1 MRLLSLFRQLRALR
15 SAPWRAVASR
25 AATLPL
31 DYLAGDGTSRA
42 LVNVT
47 LEVTYLC
54 NITCEFCFLKESV
67 LHERRDELTLAEIE
81 RLAEQAAPFGASFF
95 ITGGEPFLRRDLPE
109 IVAAIK
115 RRGLRV
121 GVNTNGL
128 LVDEAAGRA
137 VREAGLDYAIFS
149 LHGPPEVHDCL
160 ENRRGAFE
168 AVLANLGTF
177 ARSKGETRLLVNC
190 VVAKAN
196 ASRLSELPGLLR
208 GIPVDGITY
217 QHETFLTAD
226 EVARH
231 ERVWEVLFP
240 GWELPM
246 VYQSSGY
253 GGRDLELLE
262 REVAAL
268 SAPGAS
274 DGAKVFWKPDLSG
287 EALRSW
293 YSGDMQVKG
302 RCLYIWTDVRVE
314 PDGLVNACQVMPTPM
329 GNVRTTSLEQILNN
343 ERYRA
348 FRAKNQEAGGVFPA
362 CARCC
367 KLYRN
372 PINFT
377 AREPA
382 WRAWV

>member
-1 MRLLSLFRQLRALR
+1 MRLLSLLGHLRALR
-15 SAPWRAVASR
+15 SAPLSAVARR
-25 AATLPL
+25 AATLPG
-31 DYLAGDGTSRA
+31 DYLAGDGKSRA

-54 NITCEFCFLKESV
+54 NITCDFCFLKDSV
-67 LHERRDELTLAEIE
+67 LHERRDELTTAEIA

-115 RRGLRV
+115 AQGLVV

-128 LVDEAAGRA
+128 LVDERAGRA

-160 ENRRGAFE
+160 EGRRGAFQE
-168 AVLANLGTF
+168 VLGNLATF
-177 ARSKGETRLLVNC
+177 ARRKGRTRVLANC
-190 VVAKAN
+190 VVAKEN
-196 ASRLSELPGLLR
+196 AGRLSELPALLA
-208 GIPVDGITY
+208 GIPLDGITY

-226 EVARH
+226 EVLRH

-240 GWELPM
+240 GWPLPM

-253 GGRDLELLE
+253 GERDLAAVE

-268 SAPGAS
+268 SAAPAPGS
-274 DGAKVFWKPDLSG
+274 PKVFWKPHLSG
-287 EALRSW
+287 ERLRSW

-314 PDGLVNACQVMPTPM
+314 PDGTVNACQVMPTPM
-329 GNVRTTSLEQILNN
+329 GSLRERSLGEVIND
-343 ERYRA
+343 ERYRT
-348 FRAKNQEAGGVFPA
+348 FRAKNREAGGVFPA

-372 PINFT
+372 PVNFT

-382 WRAWV
+382 WRAWA